1 MTTMIDENLILLGIG
16 ALAVVLSLIGIIIG
30 LVNASKVNTL
40 MDYSDEGDIVTAL
53 KDYYDKVEDLAKTV
67 NRSTDT
73 VLMSR
78 LSNCENETNFSIKN
92 IGIVNF
98 DAFDDVRGNLS
109 FALALLNN
117 AGDGIILTS
126 LFGHNSCNTYVREI
140 KNGESSVKLLT
151 EEKEALSKAKN
162 KLKRAE

>member
-30 LVNASKVNTL
+30 LVNSSKVNTL

-78 LSNCENETNFSIKN
+78 LSNCENETNFSIRN

-140 KNGESSVKLLT
+140 KNGESSVKLLA

>member
-30 LVNASKVNTL
+30 LVNSSKVNTL

-78 LSNCENETNFSIKN
+78 LSNCENETNFSIRN

-109 FALALLNN
+109 FSLALLNN

-140 KNGESSVKLLT
+140 KNGESSVKLLA